1 MAAITTLN
9 LVLIVFFLLSLLFIS
24 AALFDVLCYRR
35 RFHLR
40 FTATSSIAGDPE
52 SAVAWDPYRSPPS
65 KELLLYFLFR
75 KDDPSASAAAA
86 DGPPPLPEP
95 MEAEEE
101 TPFSTPCAS
110 PPFSTPSSSPSQLAA
125 SDDVGLEGLST

>member
-24 AALFDVLCYRR
+24 AALLDVLCYRR

-40 FTATSSIAGDPE
+40 FTATTSIASDPE
-52 SAVAWDPYRSPPS
+52 SAVAWDLYRSPPS

-75 KDDPSASAAAA
+75 KDDPAAAA
-86 DGPPPLPEP
+86 ASGDGPAPAP
-95 MEAEEE
+95 MEAEEEE

-125 SDDVGLEGLST
+125 SDNVGLEGNC

>member
-75 KDDPSASAAAA
+75 KEDAAAGG
-86 DGPPPLPEP
+86 DGPMPEPEPEP

-125 SDDVGLEGLST
+125 SDDGGLEGKSSS